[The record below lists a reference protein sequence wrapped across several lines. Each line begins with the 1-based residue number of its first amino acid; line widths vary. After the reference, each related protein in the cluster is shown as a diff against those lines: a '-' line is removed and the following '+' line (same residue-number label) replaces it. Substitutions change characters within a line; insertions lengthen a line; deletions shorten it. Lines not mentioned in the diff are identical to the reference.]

1 MTLVW
6 NREQRTALKDLRRRW
21 QLPGPYTAT
30 YAASEIEIAK
40 RDAARE
46 RVRRRQRLAR
56 QLTIAFGWS
65 VLLCMLVACASSP
78 PRPDTIYRP
87 RSQGAIDLSMNK
99 YARHCSEL
107 TNTFSDA
114 YNLEASMKTVL
125 SISVADDASRMILRT
140 DNGRAASSQIIGD
153 ASRLRGF
160 WYYGDWTL
168 AVALDHGSCTDG
180 TCAAEVFLIK
190 YNGAKSPIER
200 PTKLCFEK
208 WVGAF
213 KRVPREVRN
222 TP

>member
-1 MTLVW
+1 MPS
-6 NREQRTALKDLRRRW
+6 RTAAYRKWR
-21 QLPGPYTAT
+21 LPGPHTAT

-46 RVRRRQRLAR
+46 RVRRRQRISR
-56 QLTIAFGWS
+56 QLVIAFGWS
-65 VLLCMLVACASSP
+65 VLLCLLLVACASP

-87 RSQGAIDLSMNK
+87 RSQGAIDLSVNEFV
-99 YARHCSEL
+99 RHCSEL
-107 TNTFSDA
+107 TNDFSDA
-114 YNLEASMKTVL
+114 YSLEASMKTVL

-140 DNGRAASSQIIGD
+140 DNALAKSSRIIGD
-153 ASRLRGF
+153 SSRLRGF

-168 AVALDHGSCTDG
+168 AVTLDHGSCPDD
-180 TCAAEVFLIK
+180 TCAAEAFLIK

-213 KRVPREVRN
+213 KRVPREVRS